1 MKTKPIAECP
11 FCNSNNTMVEDDVQ
25 FNGNIFFV
33 RRCWK
38 CRERFVEYNTI
49 IQNMPWS
56 TMEEF
61 EAGPEQ
67 MFTEHVKRRMEG
79 IAHENHGD

>member
-25 FNGNIFFV
+25 FGGNIFFV

-49 IQNMPWS
+49 VPNMPW
-56 TMEEF
+56 TTIEEF
-61 EAGPEQ
+61 MDNEDKMWAD
-67 MFTEHVKRRMEG
+67 HVQRRMEG
-79 IAHENHGD
+79 LINEDHGD